1 MSIMHVEKKVETGG
15 AVDLPGHQSNSL
27 FGKRFGFKG
36 AKKRVVSRIAHLS
49 PDFM

>member
-1 MSIMHVEKKVETGG
+1 MSIMHVKKKVETGG

-27 FGKRFGFKG
+27 CGKRLGLKG
-36 AKKRVVSRIAHLS
+36 AKQRVISRIVHLS